1 MGFELERV
9 LYETEDF
16 LRRNLGSRAQRE
28 AKKRKAQRA
37 FEEAVRRLRRAGLVF
52 VGTVAALIVY
62 SLAVA
67 PIGFLTWIVALPTA
81 LLFALLT
88 MFWPSRRQRE
98 AVTTDVRRPLD
109 LGALAARAEDGL
121 LDRRVE
127 LPGRALPA
135 ADAIL
140 SRLNELQPHL
150 ERLDPASLPA
160 GDARRLIGEHMPRL
174 IDTYLDLPPS
184 SRAPGSEASQ
194 RFTESLG
201 IVADELGSLLE
212 RATHD
217 RQSSFETQNR
227 FIETRY
233 RDDFKGGRS

>member
-16 LRRNLGSRAQRE
+16 LRRNLGSRAQRD
-28 AKKRKAQRA
+28 AKKRKARRA
-37 FEEAVRRLRRAGLVF
+37 MEEAMRRARRAGLVF
-52 VGTVAALIVY
+52 VGLVAALIVY

-88 MFWPSRRQRE
+88 LFWPSRRRRE
-98 AVTTDVRRPLD
+98 MVDVRRPLG
-109 LGALAARAEDGL
+109 LGALAARAEEGL
-121 LDRRVE
+121 LDRRAE

-135 ADAIL
+135 TDAIL
-140 SRLNELQPHL
+140 SRLHELQPHL

-174 IDTYLDLPPS
+174 VDTYLELPAS
-184 SRAPGSEASQ
+184 ARSPGSESSR
-194 RFTESLG
+194 RFTESLD
-201 IVADELGSLLE
+201 IVADELDQLL
-212 RATHD
+212 RRTSSD
-217 RQSSFETQNR
+217 RQMSFDTQNR

-233 RDDFKGGRS
+233 REGHGLKDD

>member
-16 LRRNLGSRAQRE
+16 LRRSLGSKSQRE
-28 AKKRKAQRA
+28 AKKRRAQRA
-37 FEEAVRRLRRAGLVF
+37 FEEAMRRLRRAGLVF
-52 VGTVAALIVY
+52 VGIVAALIVY

-67 PIGFLTWIVALPTA
+67 PIGFLLWIVALPTA

-98 AVTTDVRRPLD
+98 TVDVRRPLD
-109 LGALAARAEDGL
+109 LGALAARAEEGL
-121 LDRRVE
+121 LDRRAE

-135 ADAIL
+135 ADTIL
-140 SRLNELQPHL
+140 SRLNELQPHFDL
-150 ERLDPASLPA
+150 LDPASLPA

-174 IDTYLDLPPS
+174 VDTYLELPPS
-184 SRAPGSEASQ
+184 SRSPGSEASQ

-201 IVADELGSLLE
+201 IVADELDNLLDTCC
-212 RATHD
+212 RD
-217 RQSSFETQNR
+217 KQVSFDTQNR

-233 RDDFKGGRS
+233 REDFKDG

>member
-16 LRRNLGSRAQRE
+16 LRRNLGSKSQRE

-37 FEEAVRRLRRAGLVF
+37 FEEAMRRVRRAGLVF
-52 VGTVAALIVY
+52 VGLVAALIVY

-67 PIGFLTWIVALPTA
+67 PVGFLTWIVALPTV

-88 MFWPSRRQRE
+88 MFWPSRRRRE
-98 AVTTDVRRPLD
+98 AVDVRRPLE

-121 LDRRVE
+121 LERRAE

-150 ERLDPASLPA
+150 ERLDPASLPG

-174 IDTYLDLPPS
+174 VDTYLDLPPS

-201 IVADELGSLLE
+201 IVADELGTLLE
-212 RATHD
+212 RATRDH
-217 RQSSFETQNR
+217 QSRFDTQNR

-233 RDDFKGGRS
+233 REEFKRD

>member
-16 LRRNLGSRAQRE
+16 LRRNLGSKSQRE

-37 FEEAVRRLRRAGLVF
+37 FEEAMRRLRRAGLVF
-52 VGTVAALIVY
+52 VGIVAALIVY

-67 PIGFLTWIVALPTA
+67 PVGFLLWIVALPTA

-98 AVTTDVRRPLD
+98 TVDVRRPLD
-109 LGALAARAEDGL
+109 LGALAARVEDGL
-121 LDRRVE
+121 LDRRAE

-150 ERLDPASLPA
+150 DRLDPASLPA

-174 IDTYLDLPPS
+174 VDTYLDLPPS
-184 SRAPGSEASQ
+184 SRTPGSEASQ

-212 RATHD
+212 RATQDH
-217 RQSSFETQNR
+217 QSRFDTQNR

-233 RDDFKGGRS
+233 REDFKGGRD

>member
-37 FEEAVRRLRRAGLVF
+37 FEEAMRRLRRAGLVF
-52 VGTVAALIVY
+52 VGIVAALIVY

-88 MFWPSRRQRE
+88 MFWPSRRRRE
-98 AVTTDVRRPLD
+98 TNDVRRPPD
-109 LGALAARAEDGL
+109 LGTLAARVEEGL
-121 LDRRVE
+121 LDRRAE

-150 ERLDPASLPA
+150 DRLDPASLPA

-174 IDTYLDLPPS
+174 VDTYLELPPS

-201 IVADELGSLLE
+201 IVADELGNLLDTCC
-212 RATHD
+212 RD
-217 RQSSFETQNR
+217 KQMRFDTQNR

-233 RDDFKGGRS
+233 REDFKDG

>member
-16 LRRNLGSRAQRE
+16 LRRSLGSSSARE
-28 AKKRKAQRA
+28 AKKRKAKRA
-37 FEEAVRRLRRAGLVF
+37 MQEALRRVRRAGLVF
-52 VGTVAALIVY
+52 VGLVALLLVYAIV
-62 SLAVA
+62 VA
-67 PIGFLTWIVALPTA
+67 PLGFLTWAVALPTV

-88 MFWPSRRQRE
+88 LFWPTRQQAERN
-98 AVTTDVRRPLD
+98 ANPRQPLALD
-109 LGALAARAEDGL
+109 ALAYRAEEGL
-121 LDRRVE
+121 LDRRDE

-140 SRLNELQPHL
+140 ARLNELQPHL
-150 ERLDPASLPA
+150 AAMDPASLPA

-174 IDTYLDLPPS
+174 IDTYLDLPHS
-184 SRAPGSEASQ
+184 SRVPGSESSQ

-201 IVADELGSLLE
+201 IVADELNNLLE
-212 RATHD
+212 TCCRD
-217 RQSSFETQNR
+217 RQIGFDTQHR

-233 RDDFKGGRS
+233 QDDPGLRGR

>member
-16 LRRNLGSRAQRE
+16 LRRNLRSAPARE
-28 AKKRKAQRA
+28 AKKRKARRA
-37 FEEAVRRLRRAGLVF
+37 LEEAMRRARRAGLVL
-52 VGTVAALIVY
+52 VGLVAALIVY

-67 PIGFLTWIVALPTA
+67 PIGLLTWIVALPTV

-88 MFWPSRRQRE
+88 LFWPSRRQRE
-98 AVTTDVRRPLD
+98 AAPDPKRPID
-109 LGALAARAEDGL
+109 LSRLAARAEEGL
-121 LDRRVE
+121 LDRRPE

-150 ERLDPASLPA
+150 DRLDPNSLPA

-174 IDTYLDLPPS
+174 IDTYLDLPHS
-184 SRAPGSEASQ
+184 SRTPGSEASQ

-201 IVADELGSLLE
+201 IVAGELETLLE
-212 RATHD
+212 TCCRD
-217 RQSSFETQNR
+217 KQMSFDTQNR
-227 FIETRY
+227 FLETRY
-233 RDDFKGGRS
+233 REGLRDD

>member
-16 LRRNLGSRAQRE
+16 LRRNLRSVPARE
-28 AKKRKAQRA
+28 AKKRKAKRA
-37 FEEAVRRLRRAGLVF
+37 FEEAMRRTRRAGLVF
-52 VGTVAALIVY
+52 VGLVAALIVY

-88 MFWPSRRQRE
+88 MFWPSRRQQRE
-98 AVTTDVRRPLD
+98 EAPDPRAPVD
-109 LGALAARAEDGL
+109 LARLAARAEDGL
-121 LDRRVE
+121 LDRRPE

-150 ERLDPASLPA
+150 DRLEPNSLQA

-174 IDTYLDLPPS
+174 VDTYLELPAS

-201 IVADELGSLLE
+201 IVADELDNLLE
-212 RATHD
+212 SCCRD
-217 RQSSFETQNR
+217 KQMSFDTQHR
-227 FIETRY
+227 FLETRY
-233 RDDFKGGRS
+233 RDGEV